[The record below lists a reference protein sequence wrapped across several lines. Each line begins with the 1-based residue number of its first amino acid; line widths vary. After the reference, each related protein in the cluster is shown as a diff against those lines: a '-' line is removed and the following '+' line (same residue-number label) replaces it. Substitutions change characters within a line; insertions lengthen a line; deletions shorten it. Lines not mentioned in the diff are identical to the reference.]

1 MITLRT
7 KTNKLNQEDLNKIA
21 LITLMCCKQ
30 TFGINPKKRT
40 DVRMKL
46 ISNKDTCFGCYCPKT
61 NTIKVYT
68 LKNQNVEQLIQTII
82 HEYTHYLQNIWKYY
96 YLVHQVTGYENNPF
110 ELEASRNEMIFYK
123 PFWTH
128 VKKFV

>member
-7 KTNKLNQEDLNKIA
+7 RTAKLDQNTLNKIA

-40 DVRMKL
+40 DVKMKL
-46 ISNKDTCFGCYCPKT
+46 IANNDTCFGCYCPKT

-68 LKNQNVEQLIQTII
+68 DKNQNVELLIQTII
-82 HEYTHYLQNIWKYY
+82 HEYTHYLQNLWKYY
-96 YLVHQVTGYENNPF
+96 YLVNKVTGYENNPY
-110 ELEASRNEMIFYK
+110 EHEACRNEMIYYK
-123 PFWTH
+123 PFFSH
-128 VKKFV
+128 VKKFI